1 MEVASDSAHI
11 ARMVKTWEAGKAED
25 FTCECGAVYAVTVR
39 RFPARDSDSAD
50 CSVCGQ
56 KMAEWNSTYSP
67 SFSLIKNPTENL

>member
-1 MEVASDSAHI
+1 
-11 ARMVKTWEAGKAED
+11 MVKTWEAGKAED